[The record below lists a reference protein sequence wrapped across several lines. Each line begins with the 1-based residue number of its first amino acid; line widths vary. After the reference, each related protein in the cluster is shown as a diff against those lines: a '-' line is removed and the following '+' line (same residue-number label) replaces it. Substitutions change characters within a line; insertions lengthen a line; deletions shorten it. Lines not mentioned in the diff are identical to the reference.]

1 MVFAAPLQADEHHDG
16 LAEPESEAADG
27 SRAQQA
33 MLSSQIE

>member
-1 MVFAAPLQADEHHDG
+1 MVFAAPLQADDG

-33 MLSSQIE
+33 MLSQIE